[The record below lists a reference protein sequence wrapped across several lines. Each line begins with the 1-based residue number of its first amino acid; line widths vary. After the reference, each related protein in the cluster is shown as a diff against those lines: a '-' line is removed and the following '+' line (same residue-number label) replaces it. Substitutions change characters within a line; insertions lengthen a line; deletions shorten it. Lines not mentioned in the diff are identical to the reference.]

1 MPPRGSTLD
10 PARTDRPATR
20 RPRLARTLTAT
31 AAVTLVLALAPIQA
45 MAQGSS
51 VDPAT
56 YVHSV
61 CTTLSSYKTQVSAL
75 EASAGLS
82 NATSIADVRDK
93 LVAFLGQV
101 TSTTSSAVT
110 DLQNA
115 GTPNI
120 KNGNKV
126 AALIVREVTTLGD
139 AFSKATRAAQ
149 NLNTTNA
156 NAFKKGADAI
166 SKGVTTAGKRA
177 TAVLSDAKKRYNT
190 KVLNTAQAA
199 DPACQGLK

>member
-1 MPPRGSTLD
+1 M
-10 PARTDRPATR
+10 
-20 RPRLARTLTAT
+20 LAAT
-31 AAVTLVLALAPIQA
+31 AAVALVLALAPIQA

-61 CTTLSSYKTQVSAL
+61 CTTLTSYKTQVSSL
-75 EASAGLS
+75 EASAGLAD
-82 NATSIADVRDK
+82 ATSIADVRDK

-101 TSTTSSAVT
+101 SSATSSAVT

-126 AALIVREVTTLGD
+126 AGLIVQEVTALGT
-139 AFSKATRAAQ
+139 AFTKATRAAQ
-149 NLNTTNA
+149 NLNTSNA
-156 NAFKKGADAI
+156 KAFKKGADAI
-166 SKGVTTAGKRA
+166 DKSVTAAGKQA
-177 TAVLSDAKKRYNT
+177 TSVLNVAKKRYNT
-190 KVLNTAQAA
+190 KVLNSAQAA
-199 DPACQGLK
+199 DASCQGLK